1 MNDII
6 EFDAKCH
13 YFETKEWPGLF
24 IFFKYIKKNLY
35 LFTAIDKR
43 PADFEQDLKR
53 LFEEFHERIEFS
65 ARKHYLDYNRLVR
78 FLTQDMAENFQEM
91 NPYDPKAKNKNFTSV
106 VSCSDMSTF
115 ETESPDFEAAD
126 SSFLGGFSIVANYT
140 YAKN

>member
-1 MNDII
+1 
-6 EFDAKCH
+6 
-13 YFETKEWPGLF
+13 
-24 IFFKYIKKNLY
+24 
-35 LFTAIDKR
+35 
-43 PADFEQDLKR
+43 
-53 LFEEFHERIEFS
+53 
-65 ARKHYLDYNRLVR
+65 
-78 FLTQDMAENFQEM
+78 M